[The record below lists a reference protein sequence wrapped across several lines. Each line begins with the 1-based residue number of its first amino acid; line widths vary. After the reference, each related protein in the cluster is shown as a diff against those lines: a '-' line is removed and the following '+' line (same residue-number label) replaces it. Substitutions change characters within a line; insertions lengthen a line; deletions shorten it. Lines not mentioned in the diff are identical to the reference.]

1 MANRTPSLRQVL
13 TPCCNWPKAQSLPA
27 AIHKS
32 ALLAETGSIGG
43 ALDSRALLW
52 SYILTD
58 VMEALRIPQS
68 PSKARPPR
76 KRAGSFTAMIA
87 LKEGR
92 GAFAEALIAALG
104 AKAGCPFTLTFD
116 QRAGVLAALG
126 RVSAWT
132 TFGGRSVEFRE
143 APADNGGVSPH
154 KHRLADY
161 LRPKTLV
168 MLLLGFSSGLPFY
181 LVGNTFGYWLRDEH
195 TSLTAIGFLSWV
207 GIAYSLQFLWAP
219 LMDRVDLPLFKRLGH
234 RRGWM
239 MFSQIVIGLALSAM
253 GGTGTKAGLGRLGAF
268 ALVVAFASS
277 TQDIVVDAWRIESA
291 DDGEEQ
297 GLLASAYQFS
307 YRLALLATDSL
318 ILIVAGTVGWRVSYG
333 IYGACMAV
341 GMLATWFAK
350 EPERANAVLDAKK
363 REAPLWT
370 PRGFF
375 DAVVGPFI
383 AFFRAHGWLA
393 LVMLA
398 AISLYRVPDFV
409 MGPMANPYYH
419 DLGPSKETVGAV
431 RGSIGLIATFA
442 GIAAGGFCSLKLGYM
457 RALIIGGILQAAAIA
472 AYASLAFAGTT
483 TTLFALVMAGDNF
496 GIGFAGVAL
505 VAYMSSLTSI
515 GYTATQ
521 YALLSSTYALLGKIL
536 KGFSG
541 AEVES
546 LSAT

>member
-1 MANRTPSLRQVL
+1 MTP
-13 TPCCNWPKAQSLPA
+13 
-27 AIHKS
+27 
-32 ALLAETGSIGG
+32 
-43 ALDSRALLW
+43 
-52 SYILTD
+52 
-58 VMEALRIPQS
+58 
-68 PSKARPPR
+68 
-76 KRAGSFTAMIA
+76 
-87 LKEGR
+87 
-92 GAFAEALIAALG
+92 
-104 AKAGCPFTLTFD
+104 
-116 QRAGVLAALG
+116 G

-132 TFGGRSVEFRE
+132 RSGATSVEFRE
-143 APADNGGVSPH
+143 APLENECVSPQ
-154 KHRLADY
+154 KHRIADY
-161 LRPKTLV
+161 LRPKTLT

-207 GIAYSLQFLWAP
+207 GIAYSLKFLWAP
-219 LMDRVDLPLFKRLGH
+219 LLDRVDLPLFKRLGH

-239 MFSQIVIGLALSAM
+239 MFSQIVVGLALVAM
-253 GGTGTKAGLGRLGAF
+253 GGTGTKAGLARLGAL
-268 ALVVAFASS
+268 ALIVAFAAA

-318 ILIVAGTVGWRVSYG
+318 MLFVAAKVGWRMSYG
-333 IYGACMAV
+333 IYGACMAL
-341 GMLATWFAK
+341 GMIATWFAK
-350 EPERANAVLDAKK
+350 EPERADAVPGEKK
-363 REAPLWT
+363 REAQRWT
-370 PRGFF
+370 LRGFF

-398 AISLYRVPDFV
+398 AISLYRIPDFM

-419 DLGPSKETVGAV
+419 DLGLTKQTVGAV

-457 RALIIGGILQAAAIA
+457 RALIIGGILQAAATA
-472 AYASLAFAGTT
+472 TYATLAFAGTT
-483 TTLFALVMAGDNF
+483 IPLFALVMAGDNF
-496 GIGFAGVAL
+496 GISFAGVAL
-505 VAYMSSLTSI
+505 VAYMSSLTNI

-521 YALLSSTYALLGKIL
+521 YALLSSTYAWLGKIL

-546 LSAT
+546 LSTTHGLIHAYGIFFIACGLTGVPAVLLFAALGYWHMRKQPVAAAASQSLHS

>member
-1 MANRTPSLRQVL
+1 M
-13 TPCCNWPKAQSLPA
+13 
-27 AIHKS
+27 
-32 ALLAETGSIGG
+32 
-43 ALDSRALLW
+43 
-52 SYILTD
+52 
-58 VMEALRIPQS
+58 
-68 PSKARPPR
+68 
-76 KRAGSFTAMIA
+76 
-87 LKEGR
+87 
-92 GAFAEALIAALG
+92 
-104 AKAGCPFTLTFD
+104 
-116 QRAGVLAALG
+116 
-126 RVSAWT
+126 
-132 TFGGRSVEFRE
+132 SVEFPE
-143 APADNGGVSPH
+143 APLDNGGVSPQ
-154 KHRLADY
+154 KHRIAEY
-161 LRPKTLV
+161 LRPKTLA

-207 GIAYSLQFLWAP
+207 GIAYSLKFLWAP

-239 MFSQIVIGLALSAM
+239 MFSQIVVGLALAAM
-253 GGTGTKAGLGRLGAF
+253 GGTGTKAGLGRLGIL

-307 YRLALLATDSL
+307 YRLALLTTDSL
-318 ILIVAGTVGWRVSYG
+318 ILIVAATVGWRMSYG
-333 IYGACMAV
+333 IYGAGMAV

-350 EPERANAVLDAKK
+350 EPERADAVMDEK
-363 REAPLWT
+363 RETPLWT

-375 DAVVGPFI
+375 DAVVGPFL

-398 AISLYRVPDFV
+398 AISLYRVPDFL

-419 DLGPSKETVGAV
+419 DLGLTKQTVGEMRV
-431 RGSIGLIATFA
+431 SIGLVATFV

-457 RALIIGGILQAAAIA
+457 RALIIGGILQAAAT
-472 AYASLAFAGTT
+472 ASFATLAFAGVSIR
-483 TTLFALVMAGDNF
+483 LFAAVLAGDNF
-496 GIGFAGVAL
+496 SFSFAGVAL
-505 VAYMSSLTSI
+505 IAYMSSLTNL

-521 YALLSSTYALLGKIL
+521 YALLSSTYAWLGKIL

-546 LSAT
+546 LSTTFGLIHGYGIFFIACGLTGVPAVLLFAALGYWLRRKQPAPAV

>member
-1 MANRTPSLRQVL
+1 VP
-13 TPCCNWPKAQSLPA
+13 
-27 AIHKS
+27 
-32 ALLAETGSIGG
+32 
-43 ALDSRALLW
+43 
-52 SYILTD
+52 
-58 VMEALRIPQS
+58 PQ
-68 PSKARPPR
+68 
-76 KRAGSFTAMIA
+76 
-87 LKEGR
+87 
-92 GAFAEALIAALG
+92 
-104 AKAGCPFTLTFD
+104 
-116 QRAGVLAALG
+116 
-126 RVSAWT
+126 
-132 TFGGRSVEFRE
+132 
-143 APADNGGVSPH
+143 

-161 LRPKTLV
+161 LRPKTLA
-168 MLLLGFSSGLPFY
+168 MLLLGFSSGLPFL

-207 GIAYSLQFLWAP
+207 GIAYSLKFLWAP
-219 LMDRVDLPLFKRLGH
+219 VMDRVDLPLFKRLGH

-239 MFSQIVIGLALSAM
+239 MFSQIVVGLALLAM
-253 GGTGTKAGLGRLGAF
+253 GGTGTKAGLARLGAL

-318 ILIVAGTVGWRVSYG
+318 ILILAAAVGWRMSYT
-333 IYGACMAV
+333 IYGACMAI
-341 GMLATWFAK
+341 GIAATLFAD
-350 EPERANAVLDAKK
+350 EPERADAVAHKK
-363 REAPLWT
+363 QREAPIWT

-393 LVMLA
+393 LLMLA
-398 AISLYRVPDFV
+398 AISLYRVPDFI

-419 DLGPSKETVGAV
+419 DLGLSKQTVGAV

-442 GIAAGGFCSLKLGYM
+442 GIAAGGYCSLKLGYM

-472 AYASLAFAGTT
+472 AYATLAFASPTIR
-483 TTLFALVMAGDNF
+483 LFALVMAGDNF

-505 VAYMSSLTSI
+505 VAYMSSLTNI

-521 YALLSSTYALLGKIL
+521 YALLSSTYAWLGKIL

-541 AEVES
+541 AEVEH
-546 LSAT
+546 LSATYGLIHAYGMFFIVCGLAGLPAVLLFALLGYWHSRKLGDVTLG

>member
-1 MANRTPSLRQVL
+1 
-13 TPCCNWPKAQSLPA
+13 
-27 AIHKS
+27 
-32 ALLAETGSIGG
+32 
-43 ALDSRALLW
+43 
-52 SYILTD
+52 
-58 VMEALRIPQS
+58 
-68 PSKARPPR
+68 
-76 KRAGSFTAMIA
+76 
-87 LKEGR
+87 
-92 GAFAEALIAALG
+92 
-104 AKAGCPFTLTFD
+104 
-116 QRAGVLAALG
+116 
-126 RVSAWT
+126 
-132 TFGGRSVEFRE
+132 
-143 APADNGGVSPH
+143 
-154 KHRLADY
+154 
-161 LRPKTLV
+161 
-168 MLLLGFSSGLPFY
+168 MLLLGFSSGLPFL

-207 GIAYSLQFLWAP
+207 GIAYSLKFLWAP
-219 LMDRVDLPLFKRLGH
+219 VMDRVDLPLFKRLGH

-239 MFSQIVIGLALSAM
+239 MFSQIVVGLALLAM
-253 GGTGTKAGLGRLGAF
+253 GGTGTKAGLGRLGVL

-277 TQDIVVDAWRIESA
+277 TQDIAVDAWRIESA

-318 ILIVAGTVGWRVSYG
+318 ILILAAAVGWRMSYG
-333 IYGACMAV
+333 IYGACMVIGIA
-341 GMLATWFAK
+341 ATWFAK
-350 EPERANAVLDAKK
+350 EPFAKEPERADAVADKK
-363 REAPLWT
+363 QREAPIWT

-419 DLGPSKETVGAV
+419 DLGLSKQTVGAV

-442 GIAAGGFCSLKLGYM
+442 GIAAGGYCSLKLGYM

-472 AYASLAFAGTT
+472 AYATLAFAGPTIR
-483 TTLFALVMAGDNF
+483 LFALVMAGDNF

-505 VAYMSSLTSI
+505 VAYMSSLTNI

-521 YALLSSTYALLGKIL
+521 YALLSSTYAWLGKIL

-541 AEVES
+541 AEVER
-546 LSAT
+546 LSATYGLIHAYGMFFIVCGLAGLPAVLLFALLGYWHGRKQPIAAAATQSLHS

>member
-1 MANRTPSLRQVL
+1 MKV
-13 TPCCNWPKAQSLPA
+13 
-27 AIHKS
+27 
-32 ALLAETGSIGG
+32 
-43 ALDSRALLW
+43 
-52 SYILTD
+52 
-58 VMEALRIPQS
+58 
-68 PSKARPPR
+68 
-76 KRAGSFTAMIA
+76 
-87 LKEGR
+87 
-92 GAFAEALIAALG
+92 
-104 AKAGCPFTLTFD
+104 
-116 QRAGVLAALG
+116 G

-132 TFGGRSVEFRE
+132 RFGGMSVEFRE
-143 APADNGGVSPH
+143 SPVENEWVNPH

-161 LRPKTLV
+161 LQPKTLS
-168 MLLLGFSSGLPFY
+168 MLFLGFSSGLPFY

-207 GIAYSLQFLWAP
+207 GIAYSLKFLWAP
-219 LMDRVDLPLFKRLGH
+219 LLDRVDLPLFKRLGH

-239 MFSQIVIGLALSAM
+239 MFSQIVVGLALVAM
-253 GGTGTKAGLGRLGAF
+253 GGAGTKAGLGRLGAL

-307 YRLALLATDSL
+307 YRLALLTTDSL
-318 ILIVAGTVGWRVSYG
+318 ILIVAAAVGWRMSYG

-341 GMLATWFAK
+341 GMTATWFAE
-350 EPERANAVLDAKK
+350 EPEHADAVMDEKK
-363 REAPLWT
+363 LEAPLWT

-398 AISLYRVPDFV
+398 AISLYRLPDFI

-419 DLGPSKETVGAV
+419 DIGLSKQTVGAV

-442 GIAAGGFCSLKLGYM
+442 GIAAGGICSLKLGYM
-457 RALIIGGILQAAAIA
+457 RALIIGGIVQAAAIV
-472 AYASLAFAGTT
+472 AYATLAFVATSIP
-483 TTLFALVMAGDNF
+483 LFALVMAGDNF
-496 GIGFAGVAL
+496 GISFAGVAL
-505 VAYMSSLTSI
+505 VAYMSSLTNL

-521 YALLSSTYALLGKIL
+521 YALLSSTYAWLGKIL

-541 AEVES
+541 AAVES
-546 LSAT
+546 LSASHGLIHAYGIFFLACRV